1 MFIIIIL
8 MKAAFYKLQRVLIF
22 IHYLSIFKVVNLLK
36 LILSY
41 LFSSSRLHNILNIY
55 PFFISVEVTDYCN
68 LHCPECPVGIGS
80 FSKPDKSSFDFSLF
94 SKLINELKPKL
105 QHVILYFQ
113 GEPFLNKQ
121 LIEFIQYTHDAGI
134 YTSTSTNGQFLNKNN
149 ALEIVVS
156 GLDKIII
163 SIDGS
168 TQQTYEAYRVGGSL
182 QKALDGIKFLV
193 EWKKTLKSVTP
204 LIEIQFLVLKTNEH
218 QMNEMK
224 QLTKSLEADR
234 LTFKSAQ
241 LYDFENGNKLLTT
254 INRYARYK
262 RTVEGKFVLKGRQS
276 NSCWRLWSG
285 AVINVNGEVLPC
297 CFDKFSAHSF
307 GNIRKNS
314 VLNCWHSDKASEFRS
329 SILKNRKQFEMCRNC
344 TN

>member
-1 MFIIIIL
+1 
-8 MKAAFYKLQRVLIF
+8 MKALFCKLQQVLIF
-22 IHYLSIFKVVNLLK
+22 IHYLSIIKVVNFLK

-41 LFSSSRLHNILNIY
+41 LVSSIRLHNILNIY
-55 PFFISVEVTDYCN
+55 PFFISVEVTDFCN

-80 FSKPDKSSFDFSLF
+80 ISKKDKSSFDFPLF
-94 SKLINELKPKL
+94 RELIDELKPKL

-121 LIEFIQYTHDAGI
+121 LIELIQYTHDAGI
-134 YTSTSTNGQFLNKNN
+134 YTSTSTNGQFLNRNN
-149 ALEIVVS
+149 AQEIVLS

-168 TQQTYEAYRVGGSL
+168 NQQVYETYRVGGSL
-182 QKALDGIKFLV
+182 QKALDGIQLLV
-193 EWKKTLKSVTP
+193 DWKKTLKSVTP

-218 QMNEMK
+218 QMNEMR
-224 QLTKSLEADR
+224 QLSKSLGADR

-254 INRYARYK
+254 RNRYARYK
-262 RTVEGKFVLKGRQS
+262 RTKDQKFVMKGRQS
-276 NSCWRLWSG
+276 NRCLRVWSG
-285 AVINVNGEVLPC
+285 GVVNVHGEVLPC
-297 CFDKFSAHSF
+297 CFDKFSEHSF

-314 VLNCWHSDKASEFRS
+314 FLNCWHSTNASEFRGC
-329 SILKNRKQFEMCRNC
+329 ILKNRKQFDMCRNC
-344 TN
+344 TT